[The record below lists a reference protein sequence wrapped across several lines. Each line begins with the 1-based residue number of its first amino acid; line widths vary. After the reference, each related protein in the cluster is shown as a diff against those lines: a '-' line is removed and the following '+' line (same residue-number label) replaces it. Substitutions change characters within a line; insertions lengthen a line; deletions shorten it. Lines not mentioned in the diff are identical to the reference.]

1 MAVDKIKK
9 ISKENL
15 PPELTITFSGQSEEF
30 NKTLKNIK
38 FTFLL
43 AIVLLYMV
51 LACQF
56 NSFLQP
62 FYIML
67 TQPLATAGG
76 LLALFVSN
84 QTLNIFSMIGLI
96 LLIGLVVKNS
106 ILIIDKINTNRAQGN
121 KLFDSVVDSTPT
133 RLRPIFM
140 TSLTLTLAMLPA
152 AFGLGDGNELIQPLA
167 TVIIGGTVFSTIL
180 TLFLIPLSY
189 YQIENFRLRF
199 SKKFI

>member
-1 MAVDKIKK
+1 
-9 ISKENL
+9 
-15 PPELTITFSGQSEEF
+15 
-30 NKTLKNIK
+30 
-38 FTFLL
+38 
-43 AIVLLYMV
+43 
-51 LACQF
+51 
-56 NSFLQP
+56 
-62 FYIML
+62 ML

-76 LLALFVSN
+76 LLALFVSS

-106 ILIIDKINTNRAQGN
+106 ILIIDKINKNRAEGN

-189 YQIENFRLRF
+189 YQIENYRLRF

>member
-1 MAVDKIKK
+1 
-9 ISKENL
+9 
-15 PPELTITFSGQSEEF
+15 
-30 NKTLKNIK
+30 
-38 FTFLL
+38 
-43 AIVLLYMV
+43 MV

-106 ILIIDKINTNRAQGN
+106 ILIIDKI
-121 KLFDSVVDSTPT
+121 
-133 RLRPIFM
+133 
-140 TSLTLTLAMLPA
+140 
-152 AFGLGDGNELIQPLA
+152 
-167 TVIIGGTVFSTIL
+167 
-180 TLFLIPLSY
+180 
-189 YQIENFRLRF
+189 
-199 SKKFI
+199 KKKSARK

>member
-1 MAVDKIKK
+1 
-9 ISKENL
+9 
-15 PPELTITFSGQSEEF
+15 
-30 NKTLKNIK
+30 
-38 FTFLL
+38 
-43 AIVLLYMV
+43 
-51 LACQF
+51 
-56 NSFLQP
+56 
-62 FYIML
+62 ML

-106 ILIIDKINTNRAQGN
+106 ILIIDKINTKRSQGN

-167 TVIIGGTVFSTIL
+167 TVVLNAVFSTI
-180 TLFLIPLSY
+180 
-189 YQIENFRLRF
+189 
-199 SKKFI
+199 

>member
-1 MAVDKIKK
+1 
-9 ISKENL
+9 
-15 PPELTITFSGQSEEF
+15 
-30 NKTLKNIK
+30 
-38 FTFLL
+38 
-43 AIVLLYMV
+43 
-51 LACQF
+51 
-56 NSFLQP
+56 
-62 FYIML
+62 ML

-106 ILIIDKINTNRAQGN
+106 ILIIDKINKNRSQGN

-189 YQIENFRLRF
+189 YQIENFRLKF
-199 SKKFI
+199 SKQFI